1 MHLCLSKRVL
11 PLVALLAFAQG
22 CATVDFDYPKTPS
35 HAFLDTDDTT
45 IGRTVAPAQ
54 AKRPGQ
60 SGFHLIVDGIEAM
73 AARLLLARKAEK
85 SIDAQ
90 YYVIHDDIAGQLFLG
105 ALLAAAERGVRVRLL
120 IDDIATEGRDAGIA
134 ALDAHPKFE
143 IRIYN
148 PFSRRSGKLLEF
160 ASDFERVNRRM
171 HNKSFTVDTQAT
183 IVGGRNIGAEY
194 FAARSDVN
202 FGDLDLVAFGQVA
215 KDVAAEFDAYWNSK
229 QAVPAAALV
238 EAPEDPAT
246 ALAELKARNEEALR
260 AIEGTPYAEALD
272 DSLLDYGDFG
282 LKDLH
287 WTAYQVVY
295 DLPGKGGA
303 PRPGGEGQIITPLR
317 AAIGEAQSDFL
328 LVSPYFVPRPNGVE
342 GFRGLRH
349 RGVAVTILTNSL
361 AATDV
366 PPVYAGYAD
375 SRAPL
380 LEMDVALY
388 EIRADLANSAA
399 KRAGAASS
407 RSSLHAKAFIVDR
420 QRLFVGSFNW
430 DPRSAFTNTEMGIL
444 VDSPEIARF
453 LHDGLIAAL
462 PSLAYRL
469 RLAESGDIEW
479 VTETDGQPAVFS
491 HEPDTSFWQ
500 RLGTGFTGLLPI
512 EGHL

>member
-1 MHLCLSKRVL
+1 
-11 PLVALLAFAQG
+11 
-22 CATVDFDYPKTPS
+22 
-35 HAFLDTDDTT
+35 
-45 IGRTVAPAQ
+45 VAPAQ

-60 SGFHLIVDGIEAM
+60 SGFHLVVDGIEAM
-73 AARLLLARKAEK
+73 ATRLLLARLAEK

-90 YYVIHDDIAGQLFLG
+90 YYVIQDDIAGQLFVG
-105 ALLAAAERGVRVRLL
+105 ELLAAAERGVRVRLL

-134 ALDAHPKFE
+134 ALDAHPNFE
-143 IRIYN
+143 IRIFN

-160 ASDFERVNRRM
+160 GSDFERVNRRM

-194 FAARSDVN
+194 FAARTDMN
-202 FGDLDLVAFGQVA
+202 FGDLDLLAFGQVA
-215 KDVAAEFDAYWNSK
+215 KDVASEFDTYWNSV

-238 EAPEDPAT
+238 EAPDDPAE
-246 ALAELKARNEEALR
+246 ALAELKARNHQVLKAL
-260 AIEGTPYAEALD
+260 EDTPYAEALD
-272 DSLLDYGDFG
+272 DSLLDYSDFG

-287 WTAYQVVY
+287 WAPYQVVY
-295 DLPGKGGA
+295 DLPGKGDA
-303 PRPGGEGQIITPLR
+303 PKPGGEGRIVTPLL
-317 AAIGEAQSDFL
+317 AAIGEVQSDFL
-328 LVSPYFVPRPNGVE
+328 LISPYFVPRTNGVE
-342 GFRGLRH
+342 GFRAIRD
-349 RGVAVTILTNSL
+349 RGVAVTVLTNSL

-380 LEMDVALY
+380 LEMGVALY
-388 EIRADLANSAA
+388 EMRGDLANSAA
-399 KRAGAASS
+399 ERAGASSS
-407 RSSLHAKAFIVDR
+407 RSSLHAKAFIIDR
-420 QRLFVGSFNW
+420 KQLFVGSFNW

-453 LHDGLIAAL
+453 LHEGLIAAL

-469 RLAESGDIEW
+469 QLSEGGDIEW
-479 VTETDGQPAVFS
+479 VTEKDGQRVVFS
-491 HEPDTSFWQ
+491 REPDTSFWQ